1 MADFIEEK
9 KEKFGGM
16 DFETQE
22 QEASCKFCMSYQN
35 MVY

>member
-1 MADFIEEK
+1 MADFVEEK

-22 QEASCKFCMSYQN
+22 QEASCNLCINYQN
-35 MVY
+35 RVY